1 VGFFTFLLIVVV
13 ILVIIGI
20 GWNTFF
26 TGVINGFER
35 VIDVGTPI
43 VKDLTQEAR
52 DIVNDRNLMMMN

>member
-1 VGFFTFLLIVVV
+1 VVV
-13 ILVIIGI
+13 ILIIIGI

-26 TGVINGFER
+26 AGVFIGFER

-52 DIVNDRNLMMMN
+52 DIVNNPNFVITN

>member
-1 VGFFTFLLIVVV
+1 MGFFTFLLIV

-26 TGVINGFER
+26 TRVFTGFER

-52 DIVNDRNLMMMN
+52 DIINDPNFLMTN